1 MSRGGIES
9 LEGVTKKGFYMLP
22 PQYLRFYPGNIRI
35 DYGFESVAV
44 LPLVQ
49 RNVQV
54 LGGHSHDLSQEEF
67 DFVLSS
73 LGDPTDTESMAW
85 LVDSID
91 EGGIQQPLRGYKEGD
106 FFISTD
112 GNRRTAALVVL
123 ALMGKELPARV
134 PIRPETYRNEFDLL
148 AVQVVSNSGKKL
160 SALDEARI
168 YDRALKLGY
177 EEAEIATKLA
187 NGSVAKVRA
196 RLELL
201 SLPSHAEKAVRAG
214 YIAPTTAIQ
223 IQREADEKGIPP
235 AQVQEAIES
244 VIKEK
249 KSNGRTV
256 KASAN
261 EVSQKL
267 ASTSQKQMGGKEIQA
282 QIDQALSDIRTLT
295 TGFDYPLDVLQKVVK
310 ILKKSAGV

>member
-35 DYGFESVAV
+35 DYGFTDVDA

-49 RNVQV
+49 QSVHV
-54 LGGHSHDLSQEEF
+54 LAGDKSYLSTEEL
-67 DFVLSS
+67 DCILSS

-85 LVDSID
+85 LVDSIAD
-91 EGGIQQPLRGYKEGD
+91 GGIQQPLRGYKEGD

-148 AVQVVSNSGKKL
+148 AVQVVSNSGKRL

-177 EEAEIATKLA
+177 EESEIATKLA

-201 SLPSHAEKAVRAG
+201 SLPSHAEAAVRAG

-244 VIKEK
+244 VIEEK
-249 KSNGRTV
+249 KSNGRV
-256 KASAN
+256 PKASSA
-261 EVSQKL
+261 EVQKKL
-267 ASTSQKQMGGKEIQA
+267 ASTTAPHVDLVRKTSEVKDEILTL
-282 QIDQALSDIRTLT
+282 LS
-295 TGFDYPLDVLQKVVK
+295 FDHSLDVLEKVHKV
-310 ILKKSAGV
+310 LKKSAGV